1 MTPVTALDSY
11 GTVEGFQAWTLSDE
25 ISQLEEPD
33 LLKRL
38 NRARRILEVYGGFDE
53 SKPGFQMLM
62 TELVYSLAENLHFWF
77 GRTRTISSGLKSERI
92 GSYSYTRDTSSAAVT
107 SLIEG
112 DDTLNALL
120 VYLKDRSGRMMVTT
134 RVFDQQS
141 LPDVNGVRY
150 YLLDS
155 FDNRL
160 AHYLRRNN
168 VTPEEYRYLVYGC

>member
-1 MTPVTALDSY
+1 MPITSLDDY

-38 NRARRILEVYGGFDE
+38 VRARRILEVYGGFDS
-53 SKPGFQMLM
+53 SKPNFQILM

-77 GRTRTISSGLKSERI
+77 GRTRTVSSGLKSERI

-112 DDTLNALL
+112 DDTLNSLL
-120 VYLKDRSGRMMVTT
+120 VYLKDRTGRMVVTT

-150 YLLDS
+150 YLDS